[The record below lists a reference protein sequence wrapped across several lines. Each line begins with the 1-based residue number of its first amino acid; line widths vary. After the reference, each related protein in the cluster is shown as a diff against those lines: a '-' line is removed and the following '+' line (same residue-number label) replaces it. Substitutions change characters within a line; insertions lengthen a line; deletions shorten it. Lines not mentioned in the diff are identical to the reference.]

1 MLELFIFILGVCI
14 GSFMNVLILRIPV
27 NKSIVLPR
35 SSCPHCKSPLKAY
48 HLIPILSFIFLQGK
62 CASCKHNI
70 SLQYPLIELLSG
82 AIFIFIFFKLGLS
95 LASLCVAL
103 CFVLLL
109 ALSVIDF
116 YHKAV
121 PDNLNLAALLFA
133 LFSAP
138 LYFTF
143 EHALLFA
150 GGFTLLRFSL
160 SFLLKK
166 EAAGE
171 GDTIA
176 FGIIGALLG
185 TQLGL
190 VTIYLSAVFAIIAFL
205 IARQKNMQLP
215 YIPFLALALWCVYI
229 FDTTFINLLDKLY
242 G

>member
-166 EAAGE
+166 RSSWRRRHHRFWHYWCFTWN
-171 GDTIA
+171 TIRA
-176 FGIIGALLG
+176 CY
-185 TQLGL
+185 
-190 VTIYLSAVFAIIAFL
+190 YLSLSCFC
-205 IARQKNMQLP
+205 
-215 YIPFLALALWCVYI
+215 YYCI
-229 FDTTFINLLDKLY
+229 FNCTSKEHATTIHTFF
-242 G
+242 